1 MIKRRFSRRDVLK
14 ASAAVGVSALAAR
27 VVSAAPATET
37 VTPALIDA
45 AKKEGTV
52 VWYSSVDLPVAERIA
67 KAFEAKYSG
76 IAAKVQR
83 NGSERLYQRLGQE
96 FSSRIHAADVVN
108 TSDGAHFVVWKRE
121 DLLLP
126 YIPAEVAQHLPKD
139 QQDPDGTFFTWRA
152 SLSPLGYNT
161 TLVKAEDA
169 PKSFA
174 DLLEPKWA
182 GKIVKGHPGYSGTI
196 MTATFQIAR
205 DLGWEYLEKLAKQ
218 RVMQVQSSTEPPKKL
233 QLGERAV
240 MADGNEYNIFQFKE
254 AGQPLEV
261 VYPTEG
267 SPLITA
273 PNAIFKTAPNPNAA
287 KLFQHFLFSAE
298 AQQLTSD
305 VGGLRSFHAQVKEKA
320 GRKPLSEIKLMK
332 DDPEAVEKQSEEIK
346 ARYTQIF
353 RV

>member
-1 MIKRRFSRRDVLK
+1 MKRRFSRRDVLK
-14 ASAAVGVSALAAR
+14 ASAAVGVSALATR
-27 VVSAAPATET
+27 VVSAAPAAET
-37 VTPALIDA
+37 VTPALLDA
-45 AKKEGTV
+45 AKKEGSV
-52 VWYSSVDLPVAERIA
+52 VWYSSVDLPVAERLA
-67 KAFEAKYSG
+67 KAFEAKYPG
-76 IAAKVQR
+76 VAVKVQR

-96 FSSRIHAADVVN
+96 FSSRIHAADIVN
-108 TSDGAHFVVWKRE
+108 TSDGAHYVVWKRE
-121 DLLLP
+121 NLLLP
-126 YIPAEVAQHLPKD
+126 YMPAEVAQHLPKD

-152 SLSPLGYNT
+152 SLSPIGYNT

-240 MADGNEYNIFQFKE
+240 MADGNEYNLFQFKE

-261 VYPTEG
+261 VYPSEG

-287 KLFQHFLFSAE
+287 KLLQHFLFSRKRSSSLATWE
-298 AQQLTSD
+298 AS
-305 VGGLRSFHAQVKEKA
+305 GLFM
-320 GRKPLSEIKLMK
+320 RK
-332 DDPEAVEKQSEEIK
+332 
-346 ARYTQIF
+346 
-353 RV
+353 